1 MVTCLRTAEP
11 ADSVLDRIGCMRGEA
26 DERPQKLPRIRTSRS
41 SRSASATLRVGID
54 ARYLTHSAVG
64 GYQTY
69 VQELVAALNRIERS
83 VDIVV
88 FVAEKSP
95 RLDTVNRLDQV
106 VEPVWPPF
114 VGIPW
119 REQWT
124 LPRLARGLGLDLMHY
139 PTNTMPTR
147 PLLPSVVTI
156 HDTIVLRG
164 GVTRPG
170 LRNRLTHYYERYG
183 LRNALRRAEVVIT
196 VSSRSARDIIAVGG
210 HRDRVREIAQGVA
223 SPFLVQPTKTQLAT
237 FRRHHGL
244 SPPYLLTL
252 ASSDPRKNVD
262 RAVQAFALSAK
273 RDPSLSLA
281 ILLSA
286 AHWKQRL
293 VSLAEQL
300 GVADRIVFLEPL
312 PSTDDMVLLYAGAS
326 ALVFVSLDEG
336 FGLPPLESMA
346 SGTPVI
352 CSRRPPMSYLFHG
365 AAAFVDPMDV
375 ASIAAAIQEV
385 ISNEQVHEELAER
398 GRHIAAR
405 YTWENTARATIRA
418 YHHAVESPL

>member
-1 MVTCLRTAEP
+1 
-11 ADSVLDRIGCMRGEA
+11 
-26 DERPQKLPRIRTSRS
+26 
-41 SRSASATLRVGID
+41 VGID

-69 VQELVAALNRIERS
+69 VQELLAAMNRIERS

-88 FVAEKSP
+88 FLAKEGR
-95 RLDTVNRLDQV
+95 RLDTVDRLEQV
-106 VEPVWPPF
+106 VQPVRPPF

-119 REQWT
+119 REQWM

-164 GVTRPG
+164 AVTRPG

-183 LRNALRRAEVVIT
+183 LRNALRQAEVVIT
-196 VSSRSARDIIAVGG
+196 VSSRSAQDIVAVGG

-223 SPFLVQPTKTQLAT
+223 SPFLVHPTKIQLDE
-237 FRRHHGL
+237 FRRQQGL

-262 RAVQAFALSAK
+262 RVVQAFALFAK
-273 RDPSLSLA
+273 RDSSLSLA

-286 AHWKQRL
+286 AHWKEKL
-293 VSLAEQL
+293 GSLAEQL
-300 GVADRIVFLEPL
+300 GVAHRIVFLDPL
-312 PSTDDMVLLYAGAS
+312 PSTHDMVLLYAGAS
-326 ALVFVSLDEG
+326 ALLFVSLDEG

-352 CSRRPPMSYLFHG
+352 CSRRPPMSHLFDG
-365 AAAFVDPMDV
+365 AALFVDPEDV

-385 ISNEQVHEELAER
+385 TSKGQVRRELAER

-405 YTWENTARATIRA
+405 YTWENTARETIRA
-418 YHHAVESPL
+418 YQDAVESPLR